1 MSNEEGQTLL
11 AGLFGSSIKADGHE
25 LLSQIRSQ
33 MRVSSLGR
41 HDVELVEKS
50 QSLFAPSNQY
60 SLLEILRLALY
71 RLSNNLLLE
80 DVTDEFLKLIEQEQ
94 DELLVSFLQSRMPSV
109 HACGTKILEH
119 ALRIG
124 DADFLELL
132 ITSGIDISPLRGVC
146 GGRHLVHTA
155 SESNIQVAQILLKYG
170 ADVDI
175 LTSQEHPYTALQ
187 YAALKGQPQ
196 MLQVLLKAG
205 ANIDALTADS
215 AYNTALSIAV
225 CNHEIELVRILVTAG
240 ANLDIC
246 TVAESSAIEYSA
258 LYCDDKLHQT
268 LLSRSGKDH
277 ISTTSHGTWKAAKRG
292 IQALA
297 KYLAKS
303 GDELKYPV
311 MKVLNYALELAAHEE
326 DDEAILSLLAIGA
339 DPNAIVIIHKGRFTS
354 PLLTAVE
361 NCDMEIVEILL
372 QAGGDVN
379 NTNILSAAAR
389 SQEPIGMLQLMLEVG
404 ANIETSG
411 GKALEIAVTSENIEA
426 VQFLLSYGANVNHSN
441 SRFPTPLQRAIIRQ
455 NIELVKIL
463 LDAGSDVNTSSY
475 KQILGISVGGRT
487 VLQSAVEERDRS
499 GLRLE
504 IVQILLAAGADV
516 NAPKNGG
523 PSILQSA
530 ICTGDEELVEILLK
544 EGADVNNLP
553 QGKEGRS
560 PIQAAAERG
569 SIPLV
574 KLLLQS
580 GADVNDSPGRDHGR
594 TAIQAASSATN
605 PTMELIDFLIDSGAD
620 IHAPAGLCG
629 GVTALQGAAI
639 RGHIRIALKFLE
651 AGADVN
657 AAGAILYGQTALD
670 GAAEHGRLD
679 MVQMLLNAGAC
690 GDSTKA
696 QRFGMAMKLARM
708 NSHFAVAKLLEQP

>member
-1 MSNEEGQTLL
+1 MSNEAGQTLL

-41 HDVELVEKS
+41 HDGELVEKS

-71 RLSNNLLLE
+71 RLSNNLLSE
-80 DVTDEFLKLIEQEQ
+80 DATDEFLKLIEPEQ
-94 DELLVSFLQSRMPSV
+94 GELLVSFLQSRMPSV
-109 HACGTKILEH
+109 HACGTKILES

-146 GGRHLVHTA
+146 GGRHLVHAA

-175 LTSQEHPYTALQ
+175 LTSKEHPYTALQ

-215 AYNTALSIAV
+215 THSTALSIAV
-225 CNHEIELVRILVTAG
+225 SYEEIELVRILVTAG
-240 ANLDIC
+240 ANLDNC
-246 TVAESSAIEYSA
+246 TVAQFSAIEYSA
-258 LYCDDKLHQT
+258 LCCDDKLHQI

-311 MKVLNYALELAAHEE
+311 MKVLNYALGRAVENE
-326 DDEAILSLLAIGA
+326 DDEAILTLLATGA
-339 DPNAIVIIHKGRFTS
+339 DPNAMVISKGCFTS

-361 NCDMEIVEILL
+361 DCDIEIVEILL
-372 QAGGDVN
+372 QAGWDVN
-379 NTNILSAAAR
+379 NPDILSAAAR
-389 SQEPIGMLQLMLEVG
+389 SQEPIGMLQFMLEEG
-404 ANIETSG
+404 ANIEISG
-411 GKALEIAVTSENIEA
+411 GSALEFAVISENIEA

-441 SRFPTPLQRAIIRQ
+441 SRFPTPLQRAVIRQ

-463 LDAGSDVNTSSY
+463 LDAGSEVNTSSY
-475 KQILGISVGGRT
+475 QKICGIRARGRT

-516 NAPKNGG
+516 NGPKNGG

-530 ICTGDEELVEILLK
+530 ICTGDEELVDILLK

-657 AAGAILYGQTALD
+657 ATGAIVYGRTALD

-696 QRFGMAMKLARM
+696 HRFGMAMKLARM
-708 NSHFAVAKLLEQP
+708 NGHFAVAKLLEQA